1 MFIKK
6 LFLVCV
12 LSSII
17 PAQASDIVNFESS
30 TDVIL
35 LEDISIFNEVDSSDI
50 NYKKSL
56 EQKYQKQKNKNL
68 YNLKNTLIQH
78 PEFSDVINPLI
89 SYLESNKT
97 FEDAENNIPN
107 LLIEIAKDSK

>member
-1 MFIKK
+1 MHFIS
-6 LFLVCV
+6 LNMEYCMNGN
-12 LSSII
+12 LSKI
-17 PAQASDIVNFESS
+17 N
-30 TDVIL
+30 IL
-35 LEDISIFNEVDSSDI
+35 A
-50 NYKKSL
+50 KKSL

-68 YNLKNTLIQH
+68 YNLKNTLIKH